1 MGRSKVRNWRVCGTH
16 VVLRL
21 DGVIRDE
28 FPTVRAPHGHAEPAR
43 RSVLHSRLV
52 VISNEVVHSGF
63 LGKNGRYHTFRSV
76 REETPSEA
84 SS

>member
-1 MGRSKVRNWRVCGTH
+1 MRSAATTADDFLSEQPENVRQDLAQ
-16 VVLRL
+16 LRTI
-21 DGVIRDE
+21 IRNE
-28 FPTVRAPHGHAEPAR
+28 MPEALEGGH
-43 RSVLHSRLV
+43 LV

-76 REETPSEA
+76 REESPSEA